1 LRLKVRKIKTGY
13 WKPGTNAIN
22 EITSALSNGLDDGD
36 IVVISEKALATAQGL
51 VIDESEIE
59 PGSMARLIA
68 KYWERKVWGGP
79 LGRITK
85 LKQRTLEN
93 LRNYPIMEGAAHKQL
108 ALRKMGLLQALR
120 HYSEGGIDAS
130 NLPYSLVSLPLPNP
144 RETASLIR
152 ETLQEVNGRDVT
164 VMIVDGDA
172 TFSWRNLHL
181 APRRVNFPGLI
192 HAGGFLT
199 FVIGRCLGLRS
210 RPTSIAYA
218 GELINPD
225 RALWL
230 AAAAHRARGSGAGGT
245 VWGMSRRF
253 GTKLNGVSLDMLE
266 EVEHVPVVVLRFT
279 DDPQKISSS

>member
-36 IVVISEKALATAQGL
+36 IVVVSEKALATAQGL

-108 ALRKMGLLQALR
+108 ALRRMGLLQALR

-144 RETASLIR
+144 RETASLIM

-192 HAGGFLT
+192 HAGGFLI
-199 FVIGRCLGLRS
+199 FVVGRCLGLRA
-210 RPTSIAYA
+210 RPTPIAYA
-218 GELINPD
+218 GEVINPD

-279 DDPQKISSS
+279 EDPQKISSS

>member
-36 IVVISEKALATAQGL
+36 IVVVSEKALATAQGL

-108 ALRKMGLLQALR
+108 ALRRMGLLQALR

-144 RETASLIR
+144 RETASLIM

-192 HAGGFLT
+192 HAGGFLI
-199 FVIGRCLGLRS
+199 FVVGRCLGLRA
-210 RPTSIAYA
+210 RPTPIAYA
-218 GELINPD
+218 GEVINPD

-230 AAAAHRARGSGAGGT
+230 AAAANRARGSGAGGT

-279 DDPQKISSS
+279 EDPQKISSS

>member
-1 LRLKVRKIKTGY
+1 MRLKVRKIKTGY

-36 IVVISEKALATAQGL
+36 IVVVSEKALATAQGL

-108 ALRKMGLLQALR
+108 ALRRMGLLQALR

-144 RETASLIR
+144 RETASLIM
-152 ETLQEVNGRDVT
+152 ETLQEVNERDVT

-192 HAGGFLT
+192 HAGGFLI
-199 FVIGRCLGLRS
+199 FVVGRCLGLRA
-210 RPTSIAYA
+210 RPTPIAYA
-218 GELINPD
+218 GEVINPD

-279 DDPQKISSS
+279 EDPQKISSS

>member
-1 LRLKVRKIKTGY
+1 MRLKVRKIKTGY

-36 IVVISEKALATAQGL
+36 IVVVSEKALATAQGL

-108 ALRKMGLLQALR
+108 ALRRMGLLQALR

-144 RETASLIR
+144 RETASLIM

-192 HAGGFLT
+192 HAGGFLI
-199 FVIGRCLGLRS
+199 FVVGRCLGLRA
-210 RPTSIAYA
+210 RPTPIAYA
-218 GELINPD
+218 GEVINPD

-279 DDPQKISSS
+279 EDPQKISSS

>member
-1 LRLKVRKIKTGY
+1 MRLKVRKIKMGY

-36 IVVISEKALATAQGL
+36 IVVVSEKALATAQGL
-51 VIDESEIE
+51 VIDESKIE
-59 PGSMARLIA
+59 SGSMAKLIA
-68 KYWERKVWGGP
+68 KYWARKVWGGP

-144 RETASLIR
+144 RETASRIR

-199 FVIGRCLGLRS
+199 FVIGRCLGLRA
-210 RPTSIAYA
+210 RPTPIAYA
-218 GELINPD
+218 GEVINPD
-225 RALWL
+225 RALWF

-253 GTKLNGVSLDMLE
+253 GTKLNGVSLEMLE
-266 EVEHVPVVVLRFT
+266 EVEHVPVVVLGFT